1 VEGHVDSTNGTT
13 LLARL
18 CINALQLRETIDKTA
33 RKNVDY
39 LVDLHRTG
47 ISYTT
52 SMITKFRVLDKSE
65 EVTKSIKFFKV
76 LNMFVGGM
84 KVKDVQQM

>member
-1 VEGHVDSTNGTT
+1 MNGTT

-18 CINALQLRETIDKTA
+18 CTNALQLRETNNDKTA
-33 RKNVDY
+33 RKNIDY
-39 LVDLHRTG
+39 FVDLHRTG

-65 EVTKSIKFFKV
+65 KVTKSIRFFKV
-76 LNMFVGGM
+76 LNMLIGGM
-84 KVKDVQQM
+84 NVKDAQQM

>member
-1 VEGHVDSTNGTT
+1 VEGHVDAMNGTT

-18 CINALQLRETIDKTA
+18 CINALQLRETIDKTT

-39 LVDLHRTG
+39 FVDLHRTG

-65 EVTKSIKFFKV
+65 KFTKAIKFFKV
-76 LNMFVGGM
+76 LNMLVVGM
-84 KVKDVQQM
+84 KVKDAQQM